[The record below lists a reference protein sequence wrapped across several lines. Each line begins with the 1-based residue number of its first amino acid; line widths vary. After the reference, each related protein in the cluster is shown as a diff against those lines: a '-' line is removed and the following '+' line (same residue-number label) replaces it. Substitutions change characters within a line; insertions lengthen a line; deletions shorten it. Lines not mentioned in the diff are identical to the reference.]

1 MGLVKDLTSNELCL
15 SGSFG
20 HKISE
25 ILKPNKSEFCAL
37 FIKAMY
43 SFNGYGIIVDDNNFV
58 TIDGRFE
65 DSVRSELL
73 TKFNNYLNKKVEQV
87 EDQQY
92 REKIIEIANLD
103 LSRNSKYHIF
113 NIELLCSAAAV
124 KKERFDI
131 LYLLMKEK
139 NFYDYAEKN
148 YEYYLFT
155 IFDVNTY
162 ENAME
167 VFDMINEESSDIVYD
182 EDMGYKL
189 VIKKLP
195 YNSLDKQLKERLEKS
210 EIEKI
215 NKHLDLIKIV

>member
-25 ILKPNKSEFCAL
+25 ILKPNKDSNCPFFL
-37 FIKAMY
+37 KNIY
-43 SFNGYGIIVDDNNFV
+43 SFDGYEIYIDYDNFI
-58 TIDGRFE
+58 TISGFFE
-65 DSVRSELL
+65 EAARRDLL

-87 EDQQY
+87 EEQQY

-103 LSRNSKYHIF
+103 LSRNSKHHIF

-124 KKERFDI
+124 KKERLDL

-139 NFYDYAEKN
+139 KFFDYAEKD

-167 VFDMINEESSDIVYD
+167 VFDMINDEISDDYN
-182 EDMGYKL
+182 EDMGY
-189 VIKKLP
+189 IKPKKAP
-195 YNSLDKQLKERLEKS
+195 YHSLDEQLNERLEKS
-210 EIEKI
+210 EVEKI
-215 NKHLDLIKIV
+215 IKHLDLIRIV

>member
-25 ILKPNKSEFCAL
+25 ILKPNKDSNCPFFL
-37 FIKAMY
+37 KNTY
-43 SFNGYGIIVDDNNFV
+43 SFDGYGIFVDYNNF
-58 TIDGRFE
+58 IDICGRFE

-92 REKIIEIANLD
+92 REKLIEIANLE

-139 NFYDYAEKN
+139 SFYDNAEKN

-167 VFDMINEESSDIVYD
+167 VFEMINEEHSDIYD
-182 EDMGYKL
+182 DDTGF
-189 VIKKLP
+189 IKRKKTT
-195 YNSLDKQLKERLEKS
+195 YSLDEQLKERLEKS

>member
-1 MGLVKDLTSNELCL
+1 MGVVKDLTSSELCL

-25 ILKPNKSEFCAL
+25 ILKPNKNRFCAM
-37 FIKAMY
+37 FVKAMY
-43 SFNGYGIIVDDNNFV
+43 SFDGYGIIVDDNNFV
-58 TIDGRFE
+58 TIYGRFE

-87 EDQQY
+87 EEQQY

-124 KKERFDI
+124 KKERFDL
-131 LYLLMKEK
+131 LYFLMKEK
-139 NFYDYAEKN
+139 KFYDDAKKD

-167 VFDMINEESSDIVYD
+167 VFEMIDEEISDDYNEDT
-182 EDMGYKL
+182 GF
-189 VIKKLP
+189 IKRKKTT
-195 YNSLDKQLKERLEKS
+195 YSLDEKLKERLEKS

-215 NKHLDLIKIV
+215 NKHLDLIRIV